1 MRISSSLALF
11 VALSAAIAKA
21 APTEPKKQYYGKPL
35 NVIETV
41 RKIYSS
47 KYANEAA
54 APAVENLKL
63 AEPTRFAYEGFKA
76 AHPAAHPTAAG
87 SLNSTLSFAGK
98 SAAYYNV
105 GNNM

>member
-63 AEPTRFAYEGFKA
+63 AEPTRFAYEGFKS
-76 AHPAAHPTAAG
+76 AHPAAAG